1 MRNLSNTF
9 ENAVLA
15 ACKVG
20 FEYVSIDVL
29 CIVQHNTEDWP
40 REAATM
46 AIVSTRSNLSFAV
59 AVAADGTQGCFHARI
74 PNMIR
79 RVGSFKAKCTGDIY
93 SVDGTCLC
101 SKALS

>member
-1 MRNLSNTF
+1 MRDLSNTF
-9 ENAVLA
+9 EHAVLA

-20 FEYVSIDVL
+20 FQYVSIDAL
-29 CIVQHNTEDWP
+29 CIMQHNAEDWP

-46 AIVSTRSNLSFAV
+46 ATVYARSSLSFAV
-59 AVAADGTQGCFHARI
+59 AAAADGTEGCFHARI

-79 RVGSFKAKCTGDIY
+79 RVGSFKAKCTGDMY
-93 SVDGTCLC
+93 SIDGTCLC